1 LLQDFWVKL
10 LGINRHP
17 FVAAFFG
24 TEEINS
30 FVTVEEAFFGTEEIN
45 SFVTVEELKDFV
57 WRK

>member
-1 LLQDFWVKL
+1 
-10 LGINRHP
+10 LGVNRHP
-17 FVAAFFG
+17 FVTAFFG

-30 FVTVEEAFFGTEEIN
+30 AFFGTEEIN